1 MLLRICLILAILCG
15 IGVIG
20 VSQWKMREHIQGIID
35 DREKNGKDRDDWHNR
50 FNKSQKTL
58 EGASNTLV
66 ATIGKLGNTEK
77 ELETTKANLEGAN
90 NAKESLTADLKK
102 AKDATVEAQTKL
114 SKWEQLGMT
123 PEQAQQ
129 NREDLRK
136 SVDAI
141 AVYETEKQ
149 ILIRDNQKKQAQIDF
164 FTLGKTY
171 EPPMPGVK
179 GKVLVVDAKWGFVVL
194 DVGDKQGALQNGVLL
209 VQREGKLVGKVKIS
223 NVLPER
229 SVANVVQGQGWTLP
243 DVREGDQVIY

>member
-1 MLLRICLILAILCG
+1 MLLRICLIIVILCG

-20 VSQWKMREHIQGIID
+20 VSQWKVREHIQGIID

-50 FNKSQKTL
+50 FSKSQKTL

-66 ATIGKLGNTEK
+66 QTVGKLDNTQK

-90 NAKESLTADLKK
+90 SAKDAMAADLKK
-102 AKDATVEAQTKL
+102 AKDQTQTAQADL
-114 SKWEQLGMT
+114 AKWTQLNMT

-129 NREDLRK
+129 NRDDLKR
-136 SVDAI
+136 SVETIAAI
-141 AVYETEKQ
+141 EEEKKV
-149 ILIRDNQKKQAQIDF
+149 LARGNKKLQAQLDF
-164 FTLGKTY
+164 FTEGKQY

-179 GKVLVVDAKWGFVVL
+179 GRVLVVDQKWNFVVL

-209 VQREGKLVGKVKIS
+209 VQHNGKLVGKVKIS

-229 SVANVVQGQGWTLP
+229 SVANVVQGWSLT
-243 DVREGDQVIY
+243 DVHEGDPVLY

>member
-1 MLLRICLILAILCG
+1 MKLFILTPGSKVNTANPVLSF
-15 IGVIG
+15 VFH
-20 VSQWKMREHIQGIID
+20 SEKRE
-35 DREKNGKDRDDWHNR
+35 R
-50 FNKSQKTL
+50 
-58 EGASNTLV
+58 
-66 ATIGKLGNTEK
+66 
-77 ELETTKANLEGAN
+77 
-90 NAKESLTADLKK
+90 
-102 AKDATVEAQTKL
+102 
-114 SKWEQLGMT
+114 
-123 PEQAQQ
+123 
-129 NREDLRK
+129 
-136 SVDAI
+136 
-141 AVYETEKQ
+141 
-149 ILIRDNQKKQAQIDF
+149 RDNQKKQAQIDF